1 MPNTNDLKL
10 APLRC
15 LLYGRTG
22 IGKTTLLGTAP
33 KPFIIA
39 TEDGLEPLSSS
50 NIDYQRITTTVEL
63 KHLWKDIQKAEYAKY
78 DTICIDSLTALSD
91 LILSEVEKE
100 TGAEEAMTTY
110 PLVRTRLLKLVN
122 GYLKLPKHVIMTA
135 TETRGDNKPVLPSV
149 IGGKLCEDLARLFDH
164 VQFMDFGSKED
175 SVIIHRSRHRY
186 SVAKDRTGQL
196 GNTPAKYTKG
206 YFDDVIL
213 TITGSLPT
221 KDEPTPPTPP
231 APANGGADKEG
242 GSPSSDGGTEKDGGE
257 IPFEFDL

>member
-1 MPNTNDLKL
+1 MPSTNNLRL
-10 APLRC
+10 VPLRC

-39 TEDGLEPLSSS
+39 TEDGLEPLSSQK
-50 NIDYQRITTTVEL
+50 IDYQRITSTVEL
-63 KHLWKDIQKAEYAKY
+63 KQLWLDLSRSNNGY
-78 DTICIDSLTALSD
+78 DTVCIDSLTALAD

-110 PLVRTRLLKLVN
+110 PLVRTKLLKIIN
-122 GYLKLPKHVIMTA
+122 GYLRLPKHVIMTA

-149 IGGKLCEDLARLFDH
+149 IGSKLCEDLARLFDH

-196 GNTPAKYTKG
+196 GSEPAKYTKG

-213 TITGSLPT
+213 TITGSLNVEKP
-221 KDEPTPPTPP
+221 KAP
-231 APANGGADKEG
+231 APETKPEPKPEPKKEEKKEKK
-242 GSPSSDGGTEKDGGE
+242 SDE